1 MLSKQM
7 KNQVKI
13 WGFVIAAIYVVC
25 FAFLAVHKFQ
35 IWILSPFVESLIAV
49 IMGAGASAII
59 VGIILV
65 FQSAIQAEQE
75 KKQEV
80 FKAKMKLYSLIIDK
94 MEAISKDDKIS
105 ETEDKEIISIL
116 AKIGLLSNPKTF
128 EQFNNFI
135 INLKDEEGN
144 ISDNYAS
151 LLLDFIGSARDD
163 LEVQEAMTI
172 EQEEKL
178 KKIKK
183 ESIKVAESLSKP
195 YQKTVFND
203 IDSMIK
209 CLYEKSKISEKTEEM
224 IRYIFNYLKENKNDK
239 ITFKF
244 SPSLISVKKDE
255 RNFLGITSTK
265 TKGIYIE
272 HIQDRDGIQYLKK
285 FGLEISPKRN
295 FFQVK
300 IPDLSEFKKCQDAIV
315 DYMNK

>member
-1 MLSKQM
+1 M

-151 LLLDFIGSARDD
+151 LLLDFISSARDD

-285 FGLEISPKRN
+285 YGLEISPKRN

-300 IPDLSEFKKCQDAIV
+300 IPDLTEFKKCQDAIV

>member
-285 FGLEISPKRN
+285 FGLEISPKSN

>member
-94 MEAISKDDKIS
+94 MEAISKNNKID
-105 ETEDKEIISIL
+105 ENEDKEIISIL
-116 AKIGLLSNPKTF
+116 AKIGLLSNQNTY
-128 EQFNNFI
+128 EQFNNLVKE
-135 INLKDEEGN
+135 LKDEEGN
-144 ISDNYAS
+144 VSENYTS
-151 LLLDFIGSARDD
+151 LLLDFISSARED

>member
-1 MLSKQM
+1 M

-285 FGLEISPKRN
+285 FGLEISPKSN

>member
-1 MLSKQM
+1 M

>member
-151 LLLDFIGSARDD
+151 LLLDFISSARDD

-285 FGLEISPKRN
+285 FGLEISPKSN

>member
-1 MLSKQM
+1 M

-116 AKIGLLSNPKTF
+116 AKIGLLSNP
-128 EQFNNFI
+128 NWI
-135 INLKDEEGN
+135 
-144 ISDNYAS
+144 
-151 LLLDFIGSARDD
+151 SAR
-163 LEVQEAMTI
+163 
-172 EQEEKL
+172 
-178 KKIKK
+178 
-183 ESIKVAESLSKP
+183 
-195 YQKTVFND
+195 N
-203 IDSMIK
+203 
-209 CLYEKSKISEKTEEM
+209 
-224 IRYIFNYLKENKNDK
+224 
-239 ITFKF
+239 
-244 SPSLISVKKDE
+244 
-255 RNFLGITSTK
+255 ST
-265 TKGIYIE
+265 G
-272 HIQDRDGIQYLKK
+272 
-285 FGLEISPKRN
+285 F
-295 FFQVK
+295 
-300 IPDLSEFKKCQDAIV
+300 
-315 DYMNK
+315 

>member
-151 LLLDFIGSARDD
+151 LLLDFISSARDD

-255 RNFLGITSTK
+255 RNFLGIISTK

-285 FGLEISPKRN
+285 FGLEISPKSN

>member
-1 MLSKQM
+1 M

-151 LLLDFIGSARDD
+151 LLLDFISSARDD

>member
-151 LLLDFIGSARDD
+151 LLLDFISSARDD